1 MTSTPRPSRALEGS
15 EITGASSLEDFVSKL
30 TAPRAVWLMLPAA
43 ITGEILEQVAALLE
57 PGDIVIDGGNS
68 FYQDDIN
75 PRERSLYARSICTTS
90 TAGRVAGCGDWSA
103 ATAS

>member
-1 MTSTPRPSRALEGS
+1 
-15 EITGASSLEDFVSKL
+15 
-30 TAPRAVWLMLPAA
+30 MLPAA

-75 PRERSLYARSICTTS
+75 RAKDLFARQLHY
-90 TAGRVAGCGDWSA
+90 VD
-103 ATAS
+103 